1 MTYTLPAPASR
12 PASAPKTAYLI
23 ASGDLREAANTGGW
37 PVQVELEAGV
47 TGR

>member
-37 PVQVELEAGV
+37 PCLLY
-47 TGR
+47 TSPSPRD